1 MSESDYAKQKFYEAV
16 HSLVGPGNID
26 TRLTYAATHL
36 LMVQDKQMPGSMQDE
51 FKELRDALT
60 TTALSTSTG
69 YQPCHISEDDARKLA
84 EKILS
89 MYTELMGGL

>member
-1 MSESDYAKQKFYEAV
+1 MSDSDYAKQKFFEAV
-16 HSLVGPGNID
+16 HSLVGPGTID
-26 TRLTYAATHL
+26 VRLTHAATYL
-36 LMVQDKQMPGSMQDE
+36 LMLQEKQVPESMREE

-60 TTALSTSTG
+60 TTPLSTATG
-69 YQPCHISEDDARKLA
+69 YQPRHISEDDGRKLA